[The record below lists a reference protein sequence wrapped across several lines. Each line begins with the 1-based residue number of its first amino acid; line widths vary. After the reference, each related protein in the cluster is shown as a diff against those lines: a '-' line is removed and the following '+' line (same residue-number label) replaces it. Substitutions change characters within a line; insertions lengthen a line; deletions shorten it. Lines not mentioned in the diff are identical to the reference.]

1 MNGPLV
7 SLGAD
12 AGACVDGVC
21 AIPEAA
27 PKLTLISF
35 PTCPYVQRAVIAL
48 RERGVEYEVIHID
61 LANKPDWFLEI
72 SPLGKV
78 PVLKIE
84 RAGEKPVILFE
95 STVILQY
102 LDETLLG
109 QRLFPEDALDRAR
122 QRAWVEYAGSVLG
135 ELWKLGQ
142 AKDEAGFAEARTGLI
157 TRLQPL
163 EAEVVG
169 PFFAGAGFSAVDAV
183 FAPAFRQLDALET
196 VRKLGVTDDLPKLQA
211 WRQALA
217 ARPSVAGAVPADFL
231 DLYLGRLR
239 AAASYAL
246 TAN

>member
-12 AGACVDGVC
+12 AAACVDGVC
-21 AIPEAA
+21 ALPEAM

-48 RERGVEYEVIHID
+48 NERGADFEVVHID

-84 RAGEKPVILFE
+84 RAGEKPVVLFE

-102 LDETLLG
+102 LDETLPG

-122 QRAWVEYAGSVLG
+122 QRAWVEYAGAVLG
-135 ELWKLGQ
+135 DLWALGQ
-142 AKDEAGFAEARTGLI
+142 AKDEAAFTTARAALI
-157 TRLQPL
+157 ARLQPL
-163 EAEVVG
+163 EAEVTG
-169 PFFAGAGFSAVDAV
+169 PFFAGAEFSAVDAV
-183 FAPAFRQLDALET
+183 VAPAFRQLDALET
-196 VRKLGVTDDLPKLQA
+196 AHRLGVTDDLPKLQA

-217 ARPSVAGAVPADFL
+217 ARPSVVDAVPADFV

-239 AAASYAL
+239 AAGSYAL
-246 TAN
+246 AAR